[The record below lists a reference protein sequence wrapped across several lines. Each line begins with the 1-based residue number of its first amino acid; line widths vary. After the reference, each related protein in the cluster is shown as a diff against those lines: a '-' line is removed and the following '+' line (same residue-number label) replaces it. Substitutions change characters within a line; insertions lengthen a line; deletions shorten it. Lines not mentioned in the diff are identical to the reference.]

1 MKDINDIL
9 AKHFS
14 GETNPEEEAMIVDFK
29 ASNAEEYQLLADA
42 WSVVPEFKSEKFDDA
57 KAWAKIES
65 NFIEKETKVF
75 QLNSVVKWMAAA
87 CAIAVVGLGF
97 MWMLSGTGM
106 IEIKNE
112 TAQAKEVKLPDGST
126 VWLAANSS
134 MEYASNF
141 EEQRDVNLN
150 TGQAFFE
157 VERDEKHPFIIKT
170 PSGEVEVLG
179 TAFNVSAGAD
189 STVVSVEH
197 GLVAL
202 RNKVDEIKLA
212 KGESATASSNSISEK
227 TDVSANYLSWKTG
240 IFDFEDVALEDVV
253 LELNQF
259 YDNQIEIKSKKAKS
273 IKLTASF
280 ENLPL
285 EEVIEII
292 VITCSVQSEVVKD
305 KTILK

>member
-14 GETNPEEEAMIVDFK
+14 GEANPEEEAMIVDFK
-29 ASNAEEYQLLADA
+29 ASNSEEYQMLADA
-42 WSVVPEFKSEKFDDA
+42 WNVVPEFKSEKFDDT

-65 NFIEKETKVF
+65 NFTTEKTKVF
-75 QLNSVVKWMAAA
+75 QLKSVIKWAAAA
-87 CAIAVVGLGF
+87 CGLLIIGLGF
-97 MWMLSGTGM
+97 MWMFSGTSM
-106 IEIKNE
+106 IEVTNE

-126 VWLAANSS
+126 VWLAGNSS

-141 EEQRDVNLN
+141 LEQRDVNLN
-150 TGQAFFE
+150 KGQAFFE
-157 VERDEKHPFIIKT
+157 VERDEQHPFVIKT

-179 TAFNVSAGAD
+179 TAFNVSAGTD

-202 RNKVDEIKLA
+202 RNKVDEIRLS

-227 TDVSANYLSWKTG
+227 TEVNTNYLSWKTG
-240 IFDFEDVALEDVV
+240 VFNFEDVALEDVV
-253 LELNQF
+253 LELNS
-259 YDNQIEIKSKKAKS
+259 YYNNQIEIKGKKAKS
-273 IKLTASF
+273 TKLTASF

-292 VITCSVQSEVVKD
+292 VITCSVQSDEVKG